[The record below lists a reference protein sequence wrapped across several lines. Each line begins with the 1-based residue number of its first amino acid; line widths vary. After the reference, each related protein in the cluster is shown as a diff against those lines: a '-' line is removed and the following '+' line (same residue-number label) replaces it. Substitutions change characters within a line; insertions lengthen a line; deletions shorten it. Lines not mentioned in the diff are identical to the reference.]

1 MAYKSPYERKFGK
14 KHPNNPAE
22 RKRKAEAAKPKPKPK
37 RGPKR
42 GPDGKAAPSK
52 PKKLKESKDDKR
64 NRSGLAI
71 TKLAGAAQ
79 ESIKSWQKTAD
90 SEQSKTMDLKDRIRK
105 ERNKRIRER

>member
-22 RKRKAEAAKPKPKPK
+22 RKRKAEAAKPKPSKPK
-37 RGPKR
+37 
-42 GPDGKAAPSK
+42 PSK

-90 SEQSKTMDLKDRIRK
+90 SEQSKTMDVKDRMRQD
-105 ERNKRIRER
+105 RNQRIRGR

>member
-22 RKRKAEAAKPKPKPK
+22 RKRKAEAAKPKPK
-37 RGPKR
+37 RR
-42 GPDGKAAPSK
+42 PDKDAPSK

-90 SEQSKTMDLKDRIRK
+90 SEQSKTMDLKLSLIH
-105 ERNKRIRER
+105 I

>member
-22 RKRKAEAAKPKPKPK
+22 RKRKAEAAKPKPSKPK
-37 RGPKR
+37 
-42 GPDGKAAPSK
+42 PSK

-90 SEQSKTMDLKDRIRK
+90 SEQSKTMDLKDRMRK
-105 ERNKRIRER
+105 ERNKRMRGG

>member
-1 MAYKSPYERKFGK
+1 MSYISPYERKFGK

-22 RKRKAEAAKPKPKPK
+22 RKRKAEAAKPK
-37 RGPKR
+37 
-42 GPDGKAAPSK
+42 PSK

>member
-22 RKRKAEAAKPKPKPK
+22 RKRKAEAAKPKPK
-37 RGPKR
+37 PKR

>member
-37 RGPKR
+37 PK
-42 GPDGKAAPSK
+42 PEKS
-52 PKKLKESKDDKR
+52 KESKDDQR

-71 TKLAGAAQ
+71 TKLAAAAG
-79 ESIKSWQKTAD
+79 ESIKDWQKTAD
-90 SEQSKTMDLKDRIRK
+90 SEKSKTMDLKDRMRK
-105 ERNKRIRER
+105 ERNKRIRGG